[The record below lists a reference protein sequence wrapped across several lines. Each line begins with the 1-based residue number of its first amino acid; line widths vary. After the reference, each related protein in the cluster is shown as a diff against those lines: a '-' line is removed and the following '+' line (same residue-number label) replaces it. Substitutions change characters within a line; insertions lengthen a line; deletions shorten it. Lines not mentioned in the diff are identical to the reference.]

1 MATNNCNQREYMKR
15 SCNSH
20 LQREHG
26 NCSCNLN
33 AQTEHR
39 NYSCAS
45 NYELDS
51 LPLAMAYVPWQQFHT
66 VYEVDKALASGTIFP
81 ELYKP
86 FLGKRGVH
94 R

>member
-1 MATNNCNQREYMKR
+1 MPNYMPGNKIGEHD
-15 SCNSH
+15 H
-20 LQREHG
+20 LSDKALG
-26 NCSCNLN
+26 
-33 AQTEHR
+33 
-39 NYSCAS
+39 
-45 NYELDS
+45 
-51 LPLAMAYVPWQQFHT
+51 MAYVPWQQFHT